1 VITETPHD
9 DTKNEFGIKAY
20 NLRLP
25 TIDSRLHCH
34 CEGEPKPRARRRGS
48 DVANSINPTNSM
60 NATTVKILRYLGS
73 DES

>member
-1 VITETPHD
+1 METPHD

-34 CEGEPKPRARRRGS
+34 CEGS
-48 DVANSINPTNSM
+48 VAISLPQRDCFICIGLSIM
-60 NATTVKILRYLGS
+60 
-73 DES
+73 

>member
-34 CEGEPKPRARRRGS
+34 CERPARQGLAGGS
-48 DVANSINPTNSM
+48 VAISLPQRDCFICIGLSIM
-60 NATTVKILRYLGS
+60 
-73 DES
+73 